1 MRAGVKSA
9 AVGARVAR
17 GSFLSAV
24 RAEALK
30 SKHGAPVKLAVIMAL
45 PFPLL
50 ALFAAVSDPQFGL
63 SYTPWNY
70 WYALLMPV
78 MISLM
83 SATVA
88 NADARLGNRA
98 LLSSGVSLR
107 RAWCAKVVWC
117 LMLSLASNLIVF
129 GVYAVASS
137 VVPVGAAGVPEMLS
151 AALAVTLT
159 SAWMIPATLLLSMSA
174 GMLAGIF
181 IPLATQI
188 ALSFGWSAIPFWP
201 ACPPAATIILPTA
214 FLPVLPSGEPLS
226 EGMDVVASIGQF
238 GGMSLVA
245 LAVAAVALAVLT
257 MVGAVW
263 LSRSEER

>member
-1 MRAGVKSA
+1 MRAGVNR
-9 AVGARVAR
+9 AVSGEGSPR
-17 GSFLSAV
+17 GSLLSAL
-24 RAEALK
+24 RSEALK

-50 ALFAAVSDPQFGL
+50 ALFAAVSEPQLGL

-78 MISLM
+78 TISLM

-88 NADARLGNRA
+88 NADVRLGNRA

-107 RAWCAKVVWC
+107 RAWCAKVAWC

-129 GVYAVASS
+129 GVYVVASC
-137 VVPVGAAGVPEMLS
+137 VIPVGAASVPAMLS
-151 AALAVTLT
+151 AAVAVTLT
-159 SAWMIPATLLLSMSA
+159 SSWMIPATLLLSMGA

-188 ALSFGWSAIPFWP
+188 VLSFGWSAIPFWP

-226 EGMDVVASIGQF
+226 ADTDVAASIGQF
-238 GGMSLVA
+238 GGMSLAA
-245 LAVAAVALAVLT
+245 LAVAAGVLVILT
-257 MVGAVW
+257 MVGAAW